1 VTRYA
6 TIAWFSGSS
15 TDALQRACSE
25 AAAPS
30 LALVDGEDRGS
41 VLVSCFDDEESA
53 RGDPE
58 PRGAAAV
65 HVYKIET
72 EWLSPERQARKAR
85 LSRHEGRP
93 LRDVSSAPL
102 AGLDGLAG
110 LLWLM
115 DRGSGEGVG
124 LLLFESAESLA
135 RGHAFVSDA
144 PPGTA
149 GPATSVGL
157 YDVAFIR

>member
-1 VTRYA
+1 MTRYA

-15 TDALQRACSE
+15 ADDLRRAVS
-25 AAAPS
+25 AAAARS
-30 LALVDGEDRGS
+30 LVLVEGDDEGA
-41 VLVSCFDDEESA
+41 VLVSFFEDEESA
-53 RGDPE
+53 RAEPE
-58 PRGAAAV
+58 PSGAAAV
-65 HVYKIET
+65 HVYKVET

-124 LLLFESAESLA
+124 LLLFESEESLV

-149 GPATSVGL
+149 GPATFVGL
-157 YDVAFIR
+157 YDVAF

>member
-1 VTRYA
+1 LTSYA
-6 TIAWFSGSS
+6 TIAWFSDGSA
-15 TDALQRACSE
+15 DDLRRAVP
-25 AAAPS
+25 AAAAR
-30 LALVDGEDRGS
+30 ALGLVHGDDRGA
-41 VLVSCFDDEESA
+41 VLVSFFDDEESA
-53 RGDPE
+53 RADPG
-58 PRGAAAV
+58 PAGAEAV
-65 HVYKIET
+65 GVYRVET
-72 EWLSPERQARKAR
+72 EWASPERQPRKAR

-102 AGLDGLAG
+102 AGLEGIAG

-124 LLLFESAESLA
+124 LLLFESEESLA
-135 RGHAFVSDA
+135 RAHAFVSDA

-157 YDVAFIR
+157 YDVAF

>member
-6 TIAWFSGSS
+6 TIAWFSGGSA
-15 TDALQRACSE
+15 DALERAAS
-25 AAAPS
+25 AAAARS
-30 LALVDGEDRGS
+30 VALVDGEDQGA

-53 RGDPE
+53 RRDPE
-58 PRGAAAV
+58 PGGAAAV
-65 HVYKIET
+65 HVYRIET
-72 EWLSPERQARKAR
+72 EWLSPERQPRKAR
-85 LSRHEGRP
+85 LSRHEGRR

-115 DRGSGEGVG
+115 DRESGEGVG
-124 LLLFESAESLA
+124 LLLFESEESLA

>member
-6 TIAWFSGSS
+6 TIAWFSSGSA
-15 TDALQRACSE
+15 DDLRRAVP
-25 AAAPS
+25 AAAARS
-30 LALVDGEDRGS
+30 LALVGGDDDEGA
-41 VLVSCFDDEESA
+41 VLVSFFDDEESA
-53 RGDPE
+53 RAEPE
-58 PRGAAAV
+58 PSGAADTQ
-65 HVYKIET
+65 VYRVET
-72 EWLSPERQARKAR
+72 EWLARDREPRKAR

-124 LLLFESAESLA
+124 LLLFESEESLA

-149 GPATSVGL
+149 GPATSVEL
-157 YDVAFIR
+157 YDVAF

>member
-1 VTRYA
+1 MTRYA
-6 TIAWFSGSS
+6 TIAWFSDSS
-15 TDALQRACSE
+15 ADALEQAAS
-25 AAAPS
+25 AAAARS
-30 LALVDGEDRGS
+30 VALVDGEDKGA

-53 RGDPE
+53 RRE
-58 PRGAAAV
+58 PGGAAAV
-65 HVYKIET
+65 HVYRIET
-72 EWLSPERQARKAR
+72 EWLSPERQPRKAR

-124 LLLFESAESLA
+124 LLLFESEESLA

-149 GPATSVGL
+149 GQATSVGL